1 MSFGRMGGYAASAAI
16 WVALGCTAVA
26 QEAPAVKAFH
36 PAGPLPSYEVATIKP
51 ENPGPPSPG
60 MARRITPTLR
70 AYIAS
75 AYGVQMPPNAAP
87 GCAGCQVIGGPAW
100 LDQDRYDIEGKP
112 PDAVRDAMEKMTID
126 QRREQTEM
134 LQQSLL
140 AERFH
145 LKVHFE
151 KREMPVYELV
161 PAKGGLKVTA
171 VDPPPQ
177 SGQDPVKPPKPGEPR
192 SPAMTMGMSADGTVV
207 LTAKAMTM
215 EGFART
221 LRLFA
226 TETTDRPVIDR
237 TGFQGNF
244 ELKDFRFLA
253 PSLAA
258 ASGTPE
264 GQSDAEPIVT
274 AMEQQLGIKLVRAK
288 GPVEVVVIDSI
299 DRPTEN

>member
-1 MSFGRMGGYAASAAI
+1 MSFGRMGSYAASAAI
-16 WVALGCTAVA
+16 CATLACAAVA

-36 PAGPLPSYEVATIKP
+36 PSGPLPAYEVATVKP
-51 ENPGPPSPG
+51 ASSGPPPPG
-60 MARRITPTLR
+60 IAVHVTSTLR
-70 AYIAS
+70 GYIAM

-100 LDQDRYDIEGKP
+100 VDQDRYDIEGKP
-112 PDAVRDAMEKMTID
+112 PDAMRDAMQKMTID

-151 KREMPVYELV
+151 TREMPVYELV

-171 VDPPPQ
+171 LDPSQ
-177 SGQDPVKPPKPGEPR
+177 SGQDSMKPPKPGEPR
-192 SPAMTMGMSADGTVV
+192 SPASTMGMSADGTVV
-207 LTAKAMTM
+207 LTAKTMTM
-215 EGFART
+215 EAFART

-226 TETTDRPVIDR
+226 PETTERPVIDR

-244 ELKDFRFLA
+244 ELKDFRFLGPARGA
-253 PSLAA
+253 PA
-258 ASGTPE
+258 GTSE
-264 GQSDAEPIVT
+264 GQVDAEPMVV
-274 AMEQQLGIKLVRAK
+274 AMEQQLGIKLLRAK
-288 GPVEVVVIDSI
+288 RPVEVVVIDSI